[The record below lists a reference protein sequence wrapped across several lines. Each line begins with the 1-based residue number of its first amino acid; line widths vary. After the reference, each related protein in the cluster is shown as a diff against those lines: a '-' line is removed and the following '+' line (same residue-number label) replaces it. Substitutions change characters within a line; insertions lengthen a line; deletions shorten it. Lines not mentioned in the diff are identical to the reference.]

1 MYVVPPAGKVYW
13 SDSTL
18 KKISRANIDGKAH
31 EDIISTGEED
41 LLHVQCLLTAH
52 VHSVMTPTQSVSVSV

>member
-1 MYVVPPAGKVYW
+1 MCVAPPAGKVYW

-31 EDIISTGEED
+31 EEIISTGEEEE
-41 LLHVQCLLTAH
+41 LHVRSA
-52 VHSVMTPTQSVSVSV
+52 